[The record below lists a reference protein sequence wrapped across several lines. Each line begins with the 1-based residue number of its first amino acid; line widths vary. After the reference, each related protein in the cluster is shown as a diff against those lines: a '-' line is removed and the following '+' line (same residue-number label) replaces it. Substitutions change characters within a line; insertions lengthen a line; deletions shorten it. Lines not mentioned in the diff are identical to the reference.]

1 MIAKMMNKK
10 AIVIGS
16 GFGGIASALR
26 LNKLGFK
33 VTLVERLDTLGGRA
47 RVFQKEGYRHD
58 AGPTVITAPFL
69 FEELYELYG
78 KKLSDHLNF
87 VPLDPWYRFYFHNGK
102 TFDYRP
108 SIEDTNAEIRKFDE
122 RDVEGYEKLLKTSK
136 DIFQIGFEKLSDKP
150 FSSFWEMVKQ
160 IPSLLK
166 LKSYLTVSQLVNSKL
181 KNEYLRKAFSI
192 HPLLVGG
199 NPFTTTSIYA
209 LIHYLERKWGVF
221 FCMGGT
227 GKIVHELEKL
237 MQETGIEIK
246 KNADV
251 EKILVEKDKAV
262 GIKIKNGE
270 VLHADA
276 VICNADPPT
285 VYNEMLDGNYR
296 KNPLI
301 KPEKLTQYSMG
312 LYVLFFGS
320 KKKYPSVA
328 HHTIWMAERYKDL
341 LKDIFENKILTKDFS
356 LYLHRPTA
364 TDETFAPSGKD
375 SFYVLC
381 PVPNLQAPIDWD
393 KEGPLLKDKIVKAL
407 SETIMPDLDQNIEAD
422 FWMTPKD
429 FKNDYRSMHGA
440 GFSIAPIFS
449 QSAWFRYHNKDKK
462 ISKLYFSTAG
472 SHPGAGIPGV
482 LCSAKVVE
490 KLIKKDFQLN

>member
-1 MIAKMMNKK
+1 MTTNKK
-10 AIVIGS
+10 ALIIGS

-26 LNKLGFK
+26 LKKIGFE
-33 VTLVERLDTLGGRA
+33 VTLVERLDMLGGRA
-47 RVFQKEGYRHD
+47 RVFQKGGYRHD

-69 FEELYELYG
+69 FEELFELYN
-78 KKLSDHLNF
+78 KDLKDHLNF

-108 SIEDTNAEIRKFDE
+108 SIDDTNKEIEKFDA
-122 RDVEGYEKLLKTSK
+122 RDVQGYRDLLETSK
-136 DIFQIGFEKLSDKP
+136 DIFKIGFEKLSDQP
-150 FSSFWEMVKQ
+150 FSSFWEMAKQ
-160 IPSLLK
+160 VPSLVK
-166 LKSYLTVSQLVNSKL
+166 LKSYLTVGQLVNSKL
-181 KNEYLRKAFSI
+181 KNEFLRKAFSI

-227 GKIVHELEKL
+227 GKIVQELEKL
-237 MQETGIEIK
+237 MTDNGITIK
-246 KNADV
+246 KNTDIS
-251 EKILVEKDKAV
+251 KILV
-262 GIKIKNGE
+262 KNNRATG
-270 VLHADA
+270 
-276 VICNADPPT
+276 VITCNADPPT
-285 VYNEMLDGNYR
+285 VYKEMLDPQFS
-296 KNPLI
+296 KKALI
-301 KPEKLTQYSMG
+301 KPEKFTKYSMG

-320 KKKYPSVA
+320 KKQYPSVA
-328 HHTIWMAERYKDL
+328 HHTIWMAERYKEL
-341 LKDIFENKILTKDFS
+341 LDDIFDKRILTKDFS

-364 TDETFAPSGKD
+364 TDDTFAPTGKD

-381 PVPNLQAPIDWD
+381 PVPNLKADIDWE
-393 KEGPLLKDKIVKAL
+393 KEGPRLRDKIVNAL
-407 SETIMPDLDQNIEAD
+407 SETIMPDLEKNIEED
-422 FWMTPKD
+422 FWMTPQD

-462 ISKLYFSTAG
+462 ISNLYFSTAG
-472 SHPGAGIPGV
+472 AHPGAGIPGV

-490 KLIKKDFQLN
+490 KLIKKDFNIT

>member
-1 MIAKMMNKK
+1 MTTNKK
-10 AIVIGS
+10 ALIIGS
-16 GFGGIASALR
+16 WFGGIASSLR
-26 LNKLGFK
+26 LKKIGFA
-33 VTLVERLDTLGGRA
+33 VTLVERLDMLGGRA
-47 RVFQKEGYRHD
+47 RVFQKGGYRHD

-69 FEELYELYG
+69 FEELFELYN
-78 KKLSDHLNF
+78 KNLKDHLNF
-87 VPLDPWYRFYFHNGK
+87 VPLDPWYRFYFHNRK

-108 SIEDTNAEIRKFDE
+108 SIDDTNKEIEKFDA
-122 RDVEGYEKLLKTSK
+122 RDVQGYRDLLETSK
-136 DIFQIGFEKLSDKP
+136 DIFKIGFEKLSDQP
-150 FSSFWEMVKQ
+150 FSSFWEMAKQ
-160 IPSLLK
+160 VPSLVK
-166 LKSYLTVSQLVNSKL
+166 LKSYLTVGQLVNSKL
-181 KNEYLRKAFSI
+181 KNEFLRKAFSI

-227 GKIVHELEKL
+227 GKIVQELERL
-237 MQETGIEIK
+237 MIENDITVK
-246 KNADV
+246 KNTDITKIKVKNNRATGVITSTGDEIDADV
-251 EKILVEKDKAV
+251 
-262 GIKIKNGE
+262 
-270 VLHADA
+270 

-285 VYNEMLDGNYR
+285 VYKEMLDPQFS
-296 KNPLI
+296 KKALI
-301 KPEKLTQYSMG
+301 KPEKFTQYSMG

-320 KKKYPSVA
+320 KKQYPSVA
-328 HHTIWMAERYKDL
+328 HHTIWMADRYKEL
-341 LKDIFENKILTKDFS
+341 LNDIFDKRILTKDFS

-364 TDETFAPSGKD
+364 TDETFATTGKD

-381 PVPNLQAPIDWD
+381 PVPNLKADIDWE
-393 KEGPLLKDKIVKAL
+393 KEGPRLRDKIVNAL
-407 SETIMPDLDQNIEAD
+407 SETIMPDLEKNIEED
-422 FWMTPKD
+422 FWMTPQD

-462 ISKLYFSTAG
+462 ISNLYFSTAG

-490 KLIKKDFQLN
+490 KLIKKDFNIT

>member
-1 MIAKMMNKK
+1 MIEKMMNKK

-108 SIEDTNAEIRKFDE
+108 SLEDTNAEIRKFDE

-251 EKILVEKDKAV
+251 EK
-262 GIKIKNGE
+262 
-270 VLHADA
+270 
-276 VICNADPPT
+276 
-285 VYNEMLDGNYR
+285 Y
-296 KNPLI
+296 
-301 KPEKLTQYSMG
+301 
-312 LYVLFFGS
+312 
-320 KKKYPSVA
+320 
-328 HHTIWMAERYKDL
+328 
-341 LKDIFENKILTKDFS
+341 
-356 LYLHRPTA
+356 
-364 TDETFAPSGKD
+364 
-375 SFYVLC
+375 
-381 PVPNLQAPIDWD
+381 
-393 KEGPLLKDKIVKAL
+393 
-407 SETIMPDLDQNIEAD
+407 
-422 FWMTPKD
+422 
-429 FKNDYRSMHGA
+429 
-440 GFSIAPIFS
+440 
-449 QSAWFRYHNKDKK
+449 
-462 ISKLYFSTAG
+462 
-472 SHPGAGIPGV
+472 
-482 LCSAKVVE
+482 
-490 KLIKKDFQLN
+490 

>member
-69 FEELYELYG
+69 FEELYELFG

-108 SIEDTNAEIRKFDE
+108 SLEDTNAEIRKFDK
-122 RDVEGYEKLLKTSK
+122 RDVDGYAKLLKTSK

-209 LIHYLERKWGVF
+209 LIHYLERKWGVY

-227 GKIVHELEKL
+227 GKLVAELEAL
-237 MQETGIEIK
+237 MRRQGIDIRLDTDIE
-246 KNADV
+246 
-251 EKILVEKDKAV
+251 EILVQGDRVIGARTQ
-262 GIKIKNGE
+262 NGTE
-270 VLHADA
+270 IHADRI
-276 VICNADPPT
+276 ICNGDPPT
-285 VYNEMLDGNYR
+285 IYAEMLPAHKGRR
-296 KNPLI
+296 KKTLPDNM
-301 KPEKLTQYSMG
+301 TRYSMG
-312 LYVLFFGS
+312 LYVLFFGT
-320 KKKYPSVA
+320 KKKYP
-328 HHTIWMAERYKDL
+328 
-341 LKDIFENKILTKDFS
+341 DI
-356 LYLHRPTA
+356 A
-364 TDETFAPSGKD
+364 
-375 SFYVLC
+375 
-381 PVPNLQAPIDWD
+381 
-393 KEGPLLKDKIVKAL
+393 
-407 SETIMPDLDQNIEAD
+407 
-422 FWMTPKD
+422 
-429 FKNDYRSMHGA
+429 
-440 GFSIAPIFS
+440 
-449 QSAWFRYHNKDKK
+449 
-462 ISKLYFSTAG
+462 
-472 SHPGAGIPGV
+472 
-482 LCSAKVVE
+482 
-490 KLIKKDFQLN
+490 